1 MKKAIVYID
10 GFNLYY
16 GIRSLNKPYLKWLDV
31 QKLAESFLRGG
42 SQLVQVKFFTAM
54 ITGNTEKCNR
64 QKHYLEALKA
74 NSTHL
79 TIIKGHYLTKGF
91 NCRKCNYHNETF
103 EEKQSDVNLS
113 CELLEDT
120 YENRFD
126 IAYVVSG
133 DSDLTMPVSKVVA
146 RSKPVIIANPPA
158 RKSQALIR
166 AASSN
171 FSINIRRLRSCIL
184 PVQFNTEN
192 GRYKM
197 PEKWQPEI
205 S

>member
-1 MKKAIVYID
+1 
-10 GFNLYY
+10 
-16 GIRSLNKPYLKWLDV
+16 
-31 QKLAESFLRGG
+31 
-42 SQLVQVKFFTAM
+42 
-54 ITGNTEKCNR
+54 
-64 QKHYLEALKA
+64 
-74 NSTHL
+74 
-79 TIIKGHYLTKGF
+79 
-91 NCRKCNYHNETF
+91 
-103 EEKQSDVNLS
+103 S